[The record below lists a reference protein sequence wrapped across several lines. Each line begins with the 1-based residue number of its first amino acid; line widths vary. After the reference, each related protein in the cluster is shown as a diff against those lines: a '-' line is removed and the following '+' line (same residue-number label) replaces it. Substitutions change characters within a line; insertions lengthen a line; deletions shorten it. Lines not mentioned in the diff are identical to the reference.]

1 MVFVDIVVG
10 KMVFGDMVVAD
21 VVFAVSIV
29 DFVSSTYGVR
39 LIIGDV
45 HADDIVAVD
54 IVVGDMVVVV
64 ECCRMYGVSD
74 MVVVVG
80 FPVVEVIGV
89 TFVDAV
95 CSKYGV
101 RSIDLV
107 VDFKD
112 SKYGVDLVI
121 VIVIVGVVIVVDGFN
136 VVVIVNESK
145 YGVNPGVIFVGVLVA
160 VVAVVVDGRM

>member
-160 VVAVVVDGRM
+160 VVVDGRM

>member
-1 MVFVDIVVG
+1 M
-10 KMVFGDMVVAD
+10 
-21 VVFAVSIV
+21 
-29 DFVSSTYGVR
+29 
-39 LIIGDV
+39 
-45 HADDIVAVD
+45 VAVD
-54 IVVGDMVVVV
+54 IVVDDIIVGDMVVVV
-64 ECCRMYGVSD
+64 KCCRMYGVSD

-107 VDFKD
+107 VDFKG

>member
-107 VDFKD
+107 DDFKD
-112 SKYGVDLVI
+112 SKYGVDL

>member
-1 MVFVDIVVG
+1 M
-10 KMVFGDMVVAD
+10 
-21 VVFAVSIV
+21 
-29 DFVSSTYGVR
+29 
-39 LIIGDV
+39 
-45 HADDIVAVD
+45 VAVD

-89 TFVDAV
+89 TFVDDV

-121 VIVIVGVVIVVDGFN
+121 VIVVDGFN